1 MNNVEM
7 VFLLTY
13 FHTAFSVHSTCINNL
28 GELES
33 ATVIIQSAFS
43 CLLSKRPH
51 FRWFLYTIHSQWIRI
66 VYCRLSII
74 ELFCEYVE
82 NVDMW

>member
-13 FHTAFSVHSTCINNL
+13 FHAAFSVHSTCINNL

-51 FRWFLYTIHSQWIRI
+51 FR
-66 VYCRLSII
+66 
-74 ELFCEYVE
+74 
-82 NVDMW
+82 